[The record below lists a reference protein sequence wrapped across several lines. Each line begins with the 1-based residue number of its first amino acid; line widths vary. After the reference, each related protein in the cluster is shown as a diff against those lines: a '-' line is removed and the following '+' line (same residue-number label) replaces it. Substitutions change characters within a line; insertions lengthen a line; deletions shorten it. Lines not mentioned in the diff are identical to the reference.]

1 MADADFSVKAIIS
14 APTSQFEKGMKNAQ
28 SSVNSLSKSISN
40 ITNLVKKAFAFT
52 GVVVGTKAVVDFGKS
67 CVQSANQASKAFN
80 ILDNTVRATGADA
93 WTSTEKLVETSKTL
107 SNSTNYSV
115 TEIQKM
121 QSVLLGFT
129 NITGEAFDGASEA
142 VLDMATVMGM
152 DLTSAVQTVGKALD
166 DPITGLDSL
175 RRQGFKF
182 TDEQKEELAQLVR
195 NGEQLKA
202 QKIILDTLA
211 ISYGGASKA
220 GQDSFAKQRHAI
232 ENFRDTLGGKLIPIV
247 QIFAEKSST
256 AFNNLTEII
265 SKMDFTPV
273 INVVKNLNN
282 VFTNT
287 FEKIS
292 NRLRSVKDE
301 MTDFISR
308 FNFKPIIS
316 VLDTLIGVLAGIISK
331 FKEMNSQKLEVFDKL
346 KESLVDFS
354 NSETFQNIVNFVNKI
369 IDAVF
374 FLWSEI
380 QNIGME
386 IRNLVVDKIIEI
398 WGKIKELF
406 QNGQNALSQSGQD
419 IASWGDLFY
428 NVLNNAFRSF
438 QDFFGMIKAL
448 IHGDWTV
455 AWLYAKLTVMR
466 TADSILNLISTIA
479 NAFPKLINGM
489 IDLLNKLIGE
499 VNKVR
504 GWFGQD
510 PLGLIEAFESVDLS
524 KKTGLEQKIEDT
536 EKKIQ
541 ELTGKSADITIENLK
556 GVSTKFSGFTQ
567 HALGEIK
574 NLTKG
579 TKDETEKQ
587 KEYFSDSL
595 TSTESE
601 YKKFS
606 EWDLKLLNQ
615 RLDGLKEYSKEY
627 HEITLQIIEEERKK
641 ALEAD
646 KTGVEKDK
654 INEYYNKEIEKENKR
669 HTEAVMGEVGLVVEG
684 VRNAFSKIASFV
696 KNNFSK
702 ISNFIKNAFSK
713 IASFVKETFS
723 KIVSFSSSLVKSVT
737 GLFEKL
743 FEFNPDEF
751 IQNLLEVEDSILT
764 FFVQTLPNLP
774 ATFESAFE
782 SVIVLI
788 DNLINSIDW
797 GKMSEILSS
806 LVNTFVNNVPKITSG
821 ILNLF
826 SNLIKT
832 LSTFFEKNSSV
843 IVKSIGDMFTSVVQ
857 FLPGLFTNIEEAIIA
872 GVSSIGNY
880 LTDEKETFA
889 DGFNEL
895 FSSLFSS
902 LSNIAENLAKNIE
915 PIKNIISETL
925 TSLIENLSKNL
936 PSILT
941 SVWDIFSGISNGIV
955 EGLNAG
961 MPAIDDFEKKL
972 PEVIKK
978 IITDVSNNLG
988 NFESVLDGITGVFE
1002 TFIDSLSENE
1012 IFTNLSELFSKI
1024 LTTIVNSIS
1033 NIIPSMTKALDEI
1046 IPALGKFI
1054 SDSIPSIIDLIVNVA
1069 IMIVKEAPKILQEL
1083 IKMLPII
1090 IKAIVESIPKLFLEG
1105 LPDLIS
1111 GLITLIP
1118 DLLNAVLQI
1127 TMELIRHLPEIIAMF
1142 IKGLILGFA
1151 QVNWWEVVKSIF
1163 QAFIDGFK
1171 TLFGIHS
1178 PSTFFQEMGGYM
1190 VEGLLN
1196 GLKNVGEFML
1206 NIFTKAWE
1214 GIRNVFVNIG
1224 DWASGVWTNIKNGFK
1239 NVGGWFK
1246 DTFEPAGSA
1255 IRNAFVNIGDWAASR
1270 WNDIK
1275 NGFKNV
1281 GDWFS
1286 STFVNAKMSIKNAFY
1301 DIGSWAS
1308 NIWNTIKNGF
1318 KNVGDWFKTTFQ
1330 NAYFGIKNAF
1340 LGIGEWASGMWGNIK
1355 TGFSNVGDWFKT
1367 TFESARTKI
1376 KDAFSNLGTWASN
1389 RWEDIKNG
1397 FTNVKDWFK
1406 TTFQNARNGMENAF
1420 SNIKSWASTAWDNIK
1435 TGFSNVGNWFKTT
1448 FQNAR
1453 SGMENAF
1460 SNVKS
1465 WAQSVGDK
1473 IKSGFQKVG
1482 DFFSN
1487 LWDKITGKDK
1497 DKEVKITYV
1506 ATTDERDNLISG
1518 GGVGYYATV
1527 SGVGATIKG
1536 YAKGTQNALK
1546 GLHLVGEAGPELVR
1560 FRGGEQVL
1568 NNRQTQKALS
1578 QAGTTINQNVTF
1590 NNLQDTTAFAM
1601 IQQLK
1606 QYNRQMAINGI
1617 I

>member
-1 MADADFSVKAIIS
+1 MADADYNVKAIIS
-14 APTSQFEKGMKNAQ
+14 AQTSQFEKGMKNAQ

-287 FEKIS
+287 FENIS
-292 NRLRSVKDE
+292 SRLRSVKDE

-316 VLDTLIGVLAGIISK
+316 VLDTLIGALSGVVSK
-331 FKEMNSQKLEVFDKL
+331 IKEINAQKLDTFDKL

-354 NSETFQNIVNFVNKI
+354 NSETFQNIVNFINKI

-374 FLWSEI
+374 FLWSEVQDVI
-380 QNIGME
+380 NE

-448 IHGDWTV
+448 IHGDWTA

-524 KKTGLEQKIEDT
+524 KKSGLEDKIKEAED
-536 EKKIQ
+536 KIQ
-541 ELTGKSADITIENLK
+541 ELTGKSADITIQNLE
-556 GVSTKFSGFTQ
+556 GVSSKFSGFTQ

-797 GKMSEILSS
+797 SKMSEILSS

-857 FLPGLFTNIEEAIIA
+857 FLPGLFTNIERAIVA

-880 LTDEKETFA
+880 LTDKKETFA

-895 FSSLFSS
+895 FSSLFTS

-1012 IFTNLSELFSKI
+1012 IFTNLGELFSKI

-1118 DLLNAVLQI
+1118 DLINAGLQV
-1127 TMELIRHLPEIIAMF
+1127 TVELIRHLPEIIATF

-1151 QVNWWEVVKSIF
+1151 QVNWWEVIKSIF

-1178 PSTFFQEMGGYM
+1178 PSTVFRDFGKNIWDGLA
-1190 VEGLLN
+1190 EGLK
-1196 GLKNVGEFML
+1196 GIGEWFV
-1206 NIFTKAWE
+1206 NIFSKAWE
-1214 GIRNVFVNIG
+1214 GIKNAFSAVG

-1330 NAYFGIKNAF
+1330 NAYFGIKKAF

-1518 GGVGYYATV
+1518 GGVGYYATA

>member
-14 APTSQFEKGMKNAQ
+14 AQTSQFEKGMKNAQ
-28 SSVNSLSKSISN
+28 SSVNSFSKSISN

-52 GVVVGTKAVVDFGKS
+52 GVVVGTKAIVDFGKS
-67 CVQSANQASKAFN
+67 CVQSATQAQKAFN

-93 WTSTEKLVETSKTL
+93 WTSTEELEKASMEL
-107 SNSTNYSV
+107 SDSTNYSV

-428 NVLNNAFRSF
+428 DILNNAFKSF

-684 VRNAFSKIASFV
+684 VR
-696 KNNFSK
+696 
-702 ISNFIKNAFSK
+702 NAFSK

-1239 NVGGWFK
+1239 NVG
-1246 DTFEPAGSA
+1246 
-1255 IRNAFVNIGDWAASR
+1255 
-1270 WNDIK
+1270 
-1275 NGFKNV
+1275 
-1281 GDWFS
+1281 
-1286 STFVNAKMSIKNAFY
+1286 
-1301 DIGSWAS
+1301 
-1308 NIWNTIKNGF
+1308 
-1318 KNVGDWFKTTFQ
+1318 DWFKTTFQ

-1406 TTFQNARNGMENAF
+1406 TTFQNARNGIENAF
-1420 SNIKSWASTAWDNIK
+1420 SNIKSWASTAWTNIK
-1435 TGFSNVGNWFKTT
+1435 NGFSNVGNWFKTT